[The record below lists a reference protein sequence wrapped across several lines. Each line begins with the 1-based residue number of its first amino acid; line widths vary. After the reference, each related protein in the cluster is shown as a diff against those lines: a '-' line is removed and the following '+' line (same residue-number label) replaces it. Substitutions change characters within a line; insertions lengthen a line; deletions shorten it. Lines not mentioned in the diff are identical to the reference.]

1 MSFYIKFWWS
11 CKKLSKNY
19 CIFMINPPLNSIC
32 GKNYVNILLT
42 DWLFKS
48 QFCMPVSF
56 LHYSFLSISLFA
68 WYEKQT
74 RTRYLFLHRK
84 SMRNILT
91 FNQYFK
97 NLKLKGNKS
106 VSVQKEWKKNIFVNI
121 KSKWQLFFIHLNSK
135 ICFLV
140 FD

>member
-1 MSFYIKFWWS
+1 MR
-11 CKKLSKNY
+11 KK
-19 CIFMINPPLNSIC
+19 
-32 GKNYVNILLT
+32 YVNTLLT

-48 QFCMPVSF
+48 QFCTPVSF

-84 SMRNILT
+84 SVRNILT

-121 KSKWQLFFIHLNSK
+121 KSKWQSFFYSFEFKDLFLGIWLISSSQYVLYNIFK
-135 ICFLV
+135 ILIFC
-140 FD
+140 